1 MNKLKELLLEARR
14 NGVHTFPLVPSLK
27 VNVRRPINIDEL
39 PRREASEHCFKLS
52 SLARLVWDY
61 AISATDTAEAMDRE
75 NLDKCDSD
83 VCRLRR
89 KMCQQIRKL
98 YEDRHTGRVKYISQ
112 RLKAEEARFM
122 DVFEESV
129 DEHLSTLNRVLM
141 EDALKQNLSREM
153 RYLVM
158 AAGAAY
164 TLVQALELY
173 DEYAI
178 KWCRSLGC
186 YLPTLLT
193 KHYQPLKV
201 LLRSL
206 CGDAWTDKSP
216 NRDLSA
222 KIIFNQLKAVEFE
235 YNDN

>member
-14 NGVHTFPLVPSLK
+14 NGVHTFPLAPSLK
-27 VNVRRPINIDEL
+27 VQVRRPKNIDEL

-52 SLARLVWDY
+52 SLARLVWEY

-75 NLDKCDSD
+75 NIDKIDAD
-83 VCRLRR
+83 TRRLRR
-89 KMCQQIRKL
+89 KICQQIRKL
-98 YEDRHTGRVKYISQ
+98 YDDRHSGRVRYISE
-112 RLKAEEARFM
+112 RLKAEEIRFM
-122 DVFEESV
+122 DMFEETTE
-129 DEHLSTLNRVLM
+129 EHLSTLNRVLM

-153 RYLVM
+153 RYLVV
-158 AAGAAY
+158 AAGAAH

-173 DEYAI
+173 DEYVI
-178 KWCRSLGC
+178 KWCRSLEC

-201 LLRSL
+201 LLRCL
-206 CGDAWTDKSP
+206 CGDAWTNKSP

-222 KIIFNQLKAVEFE
+222 KIIFNQLKAVEFD
-235 YNDN
+235 YND